1 MTHHCGVTGAKPD
14 FKQWAAKYML
24 KEATIKVLIDE
35 DLNNLSTLQLVD
47 VGLLRT
53 LNLTIGQRTV
63 LEKAVKSLGGVF
75 DHEFCPLQR
84 SKLCVILDCVSFCGI
99 MLVYRKCTCR
109 LGVMN

>member
-14 FKQWAAKYML
+14 FKQWAAKYRL
-24 KEATIKVLIDE
+24 KEATVKVLIDE
-35 DLNNLSTLQLVD
+35 DLDQLSTLQLVD

-75 DHEFCPLQR
+75 DH
-84 SKLCVILDCVSFCGI
+84 GI
-99 MLVYRKCTCR
+99 CLLKGLIYV
-109 LGVMN
+109 